1 MIKHG
6 RMENNFLID
15 VVGDFVLVFISIT
28 GTLLGLDSLPQ
39 QETLIQIINS
49 PNQTATSIDSIQKIM
64 TIFSLCIST
73 VAGFIPIIKFCK
85 RNKNK

>member
-1 MIKHG
+1 MLEHK

-28 GTLLGLDSLPQ
+28 GTLLGLDSLPEQ
-39 QETLIQIINS
+39 QTLIQIINTTE
-49 PNQTATSIDSIQKIM
+49 PGTSIDSIQKIM

-73 VAGFIPIIKFCK
+73 IAGFIPIIKFCK
-85 RNKNK
+85 RNKKQ

>member
-1 MIKHG
+1 MIKHR

-15 VVGDFVLVFISIT
+15 VVGDFILVFISIT
-28 GTLLGLDSLPQ
+28 GTFIGLDSLPQ
-39 QETLIQIINS
+39 EETLIQIIN
-49 PNQTATSIDSIQKIM
+49 TTEATTTIDSIQKIM

-73 VAGFIPIIKFCK
+73 IAGFIPIIKFCK